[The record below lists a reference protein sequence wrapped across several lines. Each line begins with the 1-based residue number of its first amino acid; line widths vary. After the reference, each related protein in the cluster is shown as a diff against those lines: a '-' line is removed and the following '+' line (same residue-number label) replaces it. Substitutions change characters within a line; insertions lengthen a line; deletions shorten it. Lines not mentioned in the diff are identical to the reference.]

1 MKILKGRLIYLNN
14 GIQGVLFD
22 NFAFYTVD
30 LKNGKRELIARL
42 PSGLRNKIMSHF
54 RLTVRLLR
62 LEPKSISFIDENRF
76 LICIL
81 GKLWLLDLQKKEVKE
96 LRNLRPDYS
105 VLNFCER
112 NGYVYWG
119 DYGANPNHDEI
130 YIYRLSKDLKI
141 SIVYKF
147 PTDSVR
153 HIHNIIKTDDG
164 FVVLTGDNETV
175 AGIYKANADWSEVK
189 PWKNGQQKYR
199 AVVGFPYQGGL
210 LYATDSVETE
220 NHLRMIDADGN
231 ECDLATINGSCI
243 YGGETKDYFIFSTT
257 VESHE
262 GGGWRKL
269 LSNELGGGIKTPD
282 VHIIAVSKQDLNI
295 CILKKSRKDVWPM
308 KLFQYG
314 MAVFPKGQDNCVDG
328 VWFYNMATK
337 KDDGN
342 TLFLRFN
349 EQDR

>member
-1 MKILKGRLIYLNN
+1 MMILKGRLIYLNN
-14 GIQGVLFD
+14 GFEGVLFK
-22 NFAFYTVD
+22 NFAFYAVD

-42 PSGLRNKIMSHF
+42 SASLRNSILSHF

-62 LEPKSISFIDENRF
+62 LEPKSIGCIDENRF

-81 GKLWLLDLQKKEVKE
+81 GKLWLLDLQKKDVKE
-96 LRNLRPDYS
+96 LRNLRSGYS

-112 NGYVYWG
+112 NGFVYWG

-130 YIYRLSKDLKI
+130 YIYRLGKDLEI

-175 AGIYKANADWSEVK
+175 AGIYKANADWSEVI
-189 PWKNGQQKYR
+189 PWKNGEQKYR
-199 AVVGFPYQGGL
+199 AVVGFPYKGGL
-210 LYATDSVETE
+210 LYATDSVESE
-220 NHLRMIDADGN
+220 NHLRIIDAEGN
-231 ECDLATINGSCI
+231 ERDLATINGSCI

-269 LSNELGGGIKTPD
+269 LSNELGGGIKSPD
-282 VHIIAVSKQDLNI
+282 VHIIAVRKLDLNI
-295 CILKKSRKDVWPM
+295 RILKKTRKDVWPM

-314 MAVFPKGQDNCVDG
+314 MAVFPKGQENSVDG
-328 VWFYNMATK
+328 VWYYNIATK
-337 KDDGN
+337 EGDGK
-342 TLFLRFN
+342 TLFLKFD
-349 EQDR
+349 EHDR